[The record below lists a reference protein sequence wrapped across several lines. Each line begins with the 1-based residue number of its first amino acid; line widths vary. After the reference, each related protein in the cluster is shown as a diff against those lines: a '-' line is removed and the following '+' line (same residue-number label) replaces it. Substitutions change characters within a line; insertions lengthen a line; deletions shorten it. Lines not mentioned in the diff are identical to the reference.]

1 MMGLT
6 YVLDDHD
13 EEGKLDGKSLLGLDW
28 ASDEVGGDV
37 SAHDFENGGL
47 NVGISQ
53 SLDVTV
59 SHVLVPNLERLGSEI
74 KAKLA
79 AKYL

>member
-1 MMGLT
+1 MGLT

-37 SAHDFENGGL
+37 GAHDFENGGL